1 MTNDWTG
8 IEITKAV
15 NRTKEIKKE
24 LKIDL
29 INDCK
34 ELKLKYTGLKVNE
47 LREKLINR
55 LYEDLR
61 LSKDEITFIES
72 NPSESDIIAYID
84 KKKNN
89 DIDKKMD
96 ADLELFKFLGGR
108 KNG

>member
-1 MTNDWTG
+1 MNEWNG

-15 NRTKEIKKE
+15 KRTKEINKE

-34 ELKLKYTGLKVNE
+34 ELNLRYTGLKVSE
-47 LREKLINR
+47 LREKLLNK

-61 LSKDEITFIES
+61 LSKDEITFVS
-72 NPSESDIIAYID
+72 SKPKDSEVEDYIQ

-89 DIDKKMD
+89 DTSKKMD
-96 ADLELFKFLGGR
+96 ADLELFKFLR
-108 KNG
+108 KKG